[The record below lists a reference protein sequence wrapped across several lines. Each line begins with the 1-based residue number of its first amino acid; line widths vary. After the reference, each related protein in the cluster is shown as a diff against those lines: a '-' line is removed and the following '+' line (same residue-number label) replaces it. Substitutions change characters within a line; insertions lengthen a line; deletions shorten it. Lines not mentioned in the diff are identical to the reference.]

1 MTEGGAAW
9 RDEVNKIV
17 KEIYPDKE
25 ITAYNAGKGGTG
37 SDYGAARFAEDVA
50 KYSPDLVVVDFAVND
65 GDKNETNAKVYMDSI
80 VQQCLSLP
88 KIPAVIFLNAPFPEA
103 DKTSEKA
110 VKAQQV
116 VAWKNEVADYYGITK
131 VNVYDY
137 MLSDYEANK
146 ATAGYADFGAYL
158 TACGYNMETKDVHAG
173 YAKYAEAIRAVYEQN
188 RSKFLSVPTK
198 KAAFLNDERT
208 AYRYS
213 YILANSQHIEY
224 TGDWT
229 LYTNDNKF
237 NSTAS
242 DELIP
247 DRHYL
252 YPYFL
257 NGVMQTK
264 ANGTEFTFKTTA
276 AAFTMNHIASKMGRD
291 ADVFIDG
298 KKSATITCYSEW
310 GRMNYISS
318 WVTLPKDGQ
327 EHTVTIKVN
336 DATADKTVFRF
347 GEIILRNN

>member
-25 ITAYNAGKGGTG
+25 ITAYNAGKGGTC

-50 KYSPDLVVVDFAVND
+50 QYSPDLVVVDFAVND
-65 GDKNETNAKVYMDSI
+65 YNFGQNETNNKVYMDSI

-88 KIPAVIFLNAPFPEA
+88 KIPAVIFLNAPFPEE
-103 DKTSEKA
+103 DSSSDKA
-110 VKAQQV
+110 VKAQNV
-116 VAWKNEVADYYGITK
+116 VAWKNEVADHYGITK

-137 MLSDYEANK
+137 MLADYEANNDIY
-146 ATAGYADFGAYL
+146 TDFAAYL
-158 TACGYNMETKDVHAG
+158 TDCGYDMKTKDVHAG
-173 YAKYAEAIRAVYEQN
+173 YAKYAEAIRAVYKQN
-188 RSKFLSVPTK
+188 PREFLSVPTK

-224 TGDWT
+224 KGDWT

-237 NSTAS
+237 NSAAS

-247 DRHYL
+247 DKHYL
-252 YPYFL
+252 YPYFM
-257 NGVMQTK
+257 NGVKQTT
-264 ANGTEFTFKTTA
+264 ANGAEFTFKTTA

-298 KKSATITCYSEW
+298 KKFATITCYSEW